1 MNKIIEKIKKID
13 KNDILVSFFVAIFS
27 IICIFI
33 FINQYAI
40 QYFVNGF
47 SKLENCDLSVY
58 YLDVGQA
65 TSSLI
70 ILPHNQVMII
80 DTGSQD
86 SKDEFLESVNFILSR
101 RNIKEIDYLI
111 LTHSDEDHVGGAM
124 DLLETYQVYNVFRPK
139 ILSSSEPKDK
149 NYKVVTTV
157 VYSNVISA
165 IYNEPN
171 CDVKFIED
179 LSFMI
184 GELRIDF
191 YSCQNN
197 LYSQTNAYSPFV
209 LLTYKTK
216 TFLFTGDATEERENE
231 FVKILNDKNLKLEV
245 DLLLVSHHGSKYST
259 TESFLNAINP
269 RYAII
274 SAGDVYHPSSEVL
287 KRLENVGVEETYCTK
302 TDGMIAVA
310 ISSNNKI
317 LITNQSINLE
327 FGTIIVLGSCVF
339 FMVIKMFS
347 NSRLERYRKNDYIK
361 LIKKVR

>member
-1 MNKIIEKIKKID
+1 MKKIIEKIKKID

-27 IICIFI
+27 IICLFI

-47 SKLENCDLSVY
+47 SKLENYDLSVY

-65 TSSLI
+65 SASLI
-70 ILPHNQVMII
+70 ILPHNQVMLI

-101 RNIKEIDYLI
+101 HNIKEIDYLI
-111 LTHSDEDHVGGAM
+111 LTHSDEDHVGGAV
-124 DLLETYQVYNVFRPK
+124 DLLETYQIYNVFRPK
-139 ILSSSEPKDK
+139 ILSSDETKDK

-165 IYNEPN
+165 IYNEPD
-171 CDVKFIED
+171 CDVRFIED

-184 GELRIDF
+184 GELKVDF
-191 YSCQNN
+191 YSCQNDI
-197 LYSQTNAYSPFV
+197 YSQTNAYSPFI
-209 LLTYKTK
+209 LLTYETK
-216 TFLFTGDATEERENE
+216 TFLFTGDTTEERENE
-231 FVKILNDKNLKLEV
+231 FVKTLNEKNLKLEV

-269 RYAII
+269 RYAVI

-287 KRLENVGVEETYCTK
+287 ERLKNADIEEIYCTK

-310 ISSNNKI
+310 ISPDGKI
-317 LITNQSINLE
+317 LIINQSINLE
-327 FGTIIVLGSCVF
+327 LGSIIVLGSCVF
-339 FMVIKMFS
+339 FMIIKMFTSS
-347 NSRLERYRKNDYIK
+347 NFGRYRKNDYIK